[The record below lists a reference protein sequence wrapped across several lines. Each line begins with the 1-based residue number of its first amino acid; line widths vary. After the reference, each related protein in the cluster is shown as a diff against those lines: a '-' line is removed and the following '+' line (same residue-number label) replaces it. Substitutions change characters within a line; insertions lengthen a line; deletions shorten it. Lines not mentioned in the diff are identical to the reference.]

1 MVEHNKNKIRRKFYV
16 RASLL
21 LRRIENYLSKS
32 RTSATR
38 FGLDAARDP
47 KLVIELRR
55 GRIARPRMRSR
66 VEAYLDRAEAALEES
81 RCRRRR

>member
-1 MVEHNKNKIRRKFYV
+1 V

-21 LRRIENYLSKS
+21 LLRRIEAYLRNS
-32 RTSATR
+32 RTSPTR

-55 GRIARPRMRSR
+55 GRIARPRMQAR
-66 VEAYLDRAEAALEES
+66 VAAYLDRAEKALKDS
-81 RCRRRR
+81 PCRRRRR